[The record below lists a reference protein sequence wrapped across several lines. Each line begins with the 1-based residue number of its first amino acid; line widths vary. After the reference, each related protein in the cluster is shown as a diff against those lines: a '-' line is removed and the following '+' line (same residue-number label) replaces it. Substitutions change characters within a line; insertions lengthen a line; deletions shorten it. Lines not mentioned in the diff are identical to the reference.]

1 MLSPIGPRRP
11 GYRSIFTT
19 ATRRQRAANFEAYWR
34 YTVEHDGEIR
44 EDEKV
49 LTKKQQILTRF
60 QSNPVRSTRPLLDAE
75 RFYRNHVKMQDD
87 PRALDRKK
95 LGEMMHKIDLKDG
108 PAKFFPD
115 GRVKYEENGR
125 RVGAELCIVQWQKG
139 RPVAVH
145 PESIAAA
152 KAIWPKS

>member
-1 MLSPIGPRRP
+1 MPSPIGPRRP

-60 QSNPVRSTRPLLDAE
+60 QSNPVRSTHPLPDAE

-87 PRALDRKK
+87 PRALDRKT
-95 LGEMMHKIDLKDG
+95 LLLTFLY
-108 PAKFFPD
+108 KFA
-115 GRVKYEENGR
+115 RHEYV
-125 RVGAELCIVQWQKG
+125 
-139 RPVAVH
+139 
-145 PESIAAA
+145 SISTA
-152 KAIWPKS
+152 